1 MPWPASLSAAGGVTE
16 GDDMTLENR
25 IRRMEEQH
33 SETGERSLAVI
44 MQFGETEED
53 AITRT
58 IMNFQGKRSGKIIV
72 VPAKRAIV
80 PDP

>member
-1 MPWPASLSAAGGVTE
+1 
-16 GDDMTLENR
+16 MTLETR

-33 SETGERSLAVI
+33 SEAGEQAFATI
-44 MQFGETEED
+44 MQPGETSQE

-58 IMNFQGKRSGKIIV
+58 IANCQGRRVALIV